1 MKNKCLYCY
10 EEVSYGIDFH
20 EKCSLFF
27 FGFRNAPKLPY
38 TYSQISKLGENTI
51 ENGLS
56 QERGQQKISLS
67 LNGNLENKEDYLLS
81 IEGAMEGNYYFKPPS
96 ESYTENPQNEHLSMR
111 IAEVFGINVVT
122 SSLIKMQSGEL
133 SFICK
138 RIDRTSKGKKTH
150 MLNMFQILEAYD
162 KHKSST
168 EKVGKAL
175 GEYSENPLLDKL
187 FFFEICVFYFLI
199 GNNNMHLKNISMI
212 KSNSGWILSPAY
224 DLLNNAI
231 ILSNEIDE
239 LGLSLDGKK
248 RGLVTENFARF
259 GNDLGLT
266 TKQIMGVFKR
276 FLINKRKAYS
286 YIEQSFLSKGMQR
299 KYKALMRERFA
310 RIYG

>member
-1 MKNKCLYCY
+1 MKSKCLYCY
-10 EEVSYGIDFH
+10 KDVGDGLDYH
-20 EKCSLFF
+20 EKCSLSF
-27 FGFRNAPKLPY
+27 FGFRDAPKLPY
-38 TYSQISKLGENTI
+38 TYSQISKLGEDTI

-56 QERGQQKISLS
+56 KERGQQKIALS
-67 LNGNLENKEDYLLS
+67 LNGNPENKEDYLLS
-81 IEGAMEGNYYFKPPS
+81 IDGAMGGNYYLKPQS
-96 ESYTENPQNEHLSMR
+96 ETYPEVPQNEHLSMQ
-111 IAEVFGINVVT
+111 IAEVFRINVVA

-133 SFICK
+133 SFISQ
-138 RIDRTSKGKKTH
+138 RIDRTSKGKKIH

-162 KHKSST
+162 KHKSSA

-199 GNNNMHLKNISMI
+199 GNNDMHLKNISMI
-212 KSNSGWILSPAY
+212 KSNSGWILSPAF

-231 ILSNEIDE
+231 LLSNEIDE
-239 LGLSLDGKK
+239 LGLSLDGMK

-286 YIEQSFLSKGMQR
+286 CIEQSFLSKGMKR

-310 RIYG
+310 KIYG